1 VTVRKL
7 INNKYMH
14 KYITKMYLGTRGEN
28 IDGKER
34 GIERRRE
41 GAGREGERERERRE
55 RERLT
60 SGCKSGFF
68 HQSLPPGGTVTEQL
82 PAASAS
88 PGRQPEQSEAA
99 DLPAFKAK

>member
-41 GAGREGERERERRE
+41 GAGREGEREREERE
-55 RERLT
+55 RETHQWLQIRLFPSKPAT
-60 SGCKSGFF
+60 WWNCNRAAPCSLS
-68 HQSLPPGGTVTEQL
+68 QSWK
-82 PAASAS
+82 AARAIRSC
-88 PGRQPEQSEAA
+88 
-99 DLPAFKAK
+99 